1 MIRAVLSNPS
11 HPEYGVATIPFPI
24 PHDQYAHCMELLEAL
39 EIGDAVKADCK
50 VQAIDSFYSVLKR
63 TEMLT
68 VNVEELSYLAKRLDG
83 FDIGEAAQFQAMA
96 HKLELFELKDLI
108 NLTFCC
114 QQATVITD
122 FSDLASVG
130 RDHYMNLH
138 GGCAKTEELDALD
151 GEETARRLIENGN
164 GAVTP
169 YGVAY
174 DNGMKLEQVYNGR
187 CFPCYYYEPNAI
199 TVAVTAKSE
208 PEDTEHIAWLFL
220 PMVQEEIDRALQRAG
235 VADPADTR
243 RRLENT
249 QLPNEVDVLLDVEQE
264 SLADDFRWYAAY
276 HDEGHHPHVHMMVWS
291 AEPKKGYLTREGIA
305 AMRSKMTNAI
315 FHEEMKELYIKKDAV
330 YKESVQTARDVLLTR
345 ITAME
350 NSDCTD
356 PVIEQ
361 KLWELS
367 QTLEQVDGRH
377 VYGYLPKEVKAQVDE
392 IVERLAQL
400 PEVAACYD
408 QWWRLKDEIAGYYGQ
423 NTPPHQPMVQQREFR
438 AIKNMIIQQAET
450 FRQPVLEQVP
460 VETEPDEQQVSP
472 SPISPVVMPQPQT
485 VTSQIKI
492 EGGAVI
498 QLLHHMSRVFR
509 GNMPVIPPA
518 LRIDSKRRRRLQ
530 EKRMA
535 MGHKRDDHEEQE
547 RLRNEQIL

>member
-450 FRQPVLEQVP
+450 FRQPVPEQAP
-460 VETEPDEQQVSP
+460 VEAEPDEQQIPLSAEA
-472 SPISPVVMPQPQT
+472 PVVPQQV

-518 LRIDSKRRRRLQ
+518 LRTDSKRRRRLQ

>member
-1 MIRAVLSNPS
+1 MARLIQKSGYIKNGKATGYM
-11 HPEYGVATIPFPI
+11 EYVATRDGVEIIQSTEPVTKKQEQFIARLLKDFP
-24 PHDQYAHCMELLEAL
+24 
-39 EIGDAVKADCK
+39 DAK
-50 VQAIDSFYSVLKR
+50 
-63 TEMLT
+63 
-68 VNVEELSYLAKRLDG
+68 
-83 FDIGEAAQFQAMA
+83 
-96 HKLELFELKDLI
+96 ELFEYSDYLQTPNRGTASAFI
-108 NLTFCC
+108 
-114 QQATVITD
+114 ATALDTHLHEME
-122 FSDLASVG
+122 SESG
-130 RDHYMNLH
+130 YMSYIAQRPRAEKH
-138 GGCAKTEELDALD
+138 GGHGLFGKADVTDLKAAKAELEAHNGKVWTFIFSLRREDA
-151 GEETARRLIENGN
+151 ERLG
-164 GAVTP
+164 
-169 YGVAY
+169 
-174 DNGMKLEQVYNGR
+174 YNK
-187 CFPCYYYEPNAI
+187 A
-199 TVAVTAKSE
+199 A
-208 PEDTEHIAWLFL
+208 AW
-220 PMVQEEIDRALQRAG
+220 R
-235 VADPADTR
+235 
-243 RRLENT
+243 N
-249 QLPNEVDVLLDVEQE
+249 LLKQE
-264 SLADDFRWYAAY
+264 SAAIAEAMRIQTDDFRWYAAY

-315 FHEEMKELYIKKDAV
+315 FHEEMKELYIKKDAA
-330 YKESVQTARDVLLTR
+330 YKESVQTARDALVTR

-361 KLWELS
+361 KLRELS
-367 QTLEQVDGRH
+367 QTLEQIDGKH

-408 QWWRLKDEIAGYYGQ
+408 QWWRLKDELAGYYGR
-423 NTPPHQPMVQQREFR
+423 NTPPHQPMVQQKEFR
-438 AIKNMIIQQAET
+438 AIKNMIIRQAET
-450 FRQPVLEQVP
+450 FRQPVPELVP
-460 VETEPDEQQVSP
+460 VETEPDEQQVPP
-472 SPISPVVMPQPQT
+472 SPELPVVMPQPQA